1 MYMKRILYFILP
13 LLILCC
19 CVKHENE
26 FDELGTID
34 SLFLNYS
41 SDKKEAKIMV
51 MVKDSAI
58 LNAISNGLKHT
69 VRYEHDD
76 FVKVPACCGYITL
89 FSKGDSIKYHMRGN
103 LLTHDESYLYLWPN
117 LTDILDSLV
126 LKSDSI

>member
-1 MYMKRILYFILP
+1 MKRILYFISP

-19 CVKHENE
+19 CAKHENE

-34 SLFLNYS
+34 SLFLRYY
-41 SDKKEAKIMV
+41 SDKKKTEIMV

-58 LNAISNGLKHT
+58 LNIVNKGLKNT

-76 FVKVPACCGYITL
+76 FVKVPGCCGNITL

-103 LLTHDESYLYLWPN
+103 LLTQDESCLYLWPN
-117 LTDILDSLV
+117 LTDMLDSLV

>member
-1 MYMKRILYFILP
+1 M
-13 LLILCC
+13 LILCC
-19 CVKHENE
+19 CTQHENE

-34 SLFLNYS
+34 SLFLNYR

-51 MVKDSAI
+51 MVKDSVI
-58 LNAISNGLKHT
+58 LNIVSNGLKHT

-76 FVKVPACCGYITL
+76 FVKAPACCGDITL